1 MQKFKLGTATAAFQC
16 EGHLETDGRGKCIWD
31 DVLLNDKSIAK
42 YNPEPASDFY
52 KSFDVDIKLAKEYGI
67 EVFRLSIAW
76 SRIFPTDASTVN
88 KKAVEQYHK
97 MFKAMI
103 EKGIIPNVTLHHFD
117 SPQWF
122 VEKGDFLSKENID
135 DFLVFAEFCFKEFS
149 EIKYWS
155 TLNEINAYSGQ
166 KNISAALPP
175 YFRLEYG
182 HFFKQQYNMVLA
194 HAKTVNLFKKLKI
207 DGEIGVPCSVSP
219 MAPLDENN
227 PDDVLA
233 SDRANA
239 VSNWS
244 FVEPITTG
252 GYSQETLKLINS
264 VLKNYDFIFEP
275 QEKDLKEIHQAA
287 KNLDWV
293 GINYYFTTFVTKA
306 DADFDFTI
314 NSTGEKGKSK
324 FNVPWLWKTAIRP
337 DLKYTH
343 WDWAIYP
350 EGLGHVVKWISEKFN
365 CKLPIHITENGY
377 GDLEDMT
384 KTPFIKD
391 YDRIQYIQDHFDV
404 IQKLIDEGEKIEH
417 YYLWSHMDMFSWTN
431 GYNKRYGLFYV
442 DFETQKRYEKLSAYW
457 WLEKSKQDRLDEKVD
472 LKELEKKLGK

>member
-1 MQKFKLGTATAAFQC
+1 M
-16 EGHLETDGRGKCIWD
+16 
-31 DVLLNDKSIAK
+31 
-42 YNPEPASDFY
+42 
-52 KSFDVDIKLAKEYGI
+52 
-67 EVFRLSIAW
+67 
-76 SRIFPTDASTVN
+76 
-88 KKAVEQYHK
+88 
-97 MFKAMI
+97 
-103 EKGIIPNVTLHHFD
+103 
-117 SPQWF
+117 
-122 VEKGDFLSKENID
+122 
-135 DFLVFAEFCFKEFS
+135 
-149 EIKYWS
+149 
-155 TLNEINAYSGQ
+155 
-166 KNISAALPP
+166 
-175 YFRLEYG
+175 EYG